1 MNIISKLYA
10 LKYSALIAREKFR
23 ESLWRNTFQAIENR
37 MMNTDD
43 PKKINAA
50 HELLSKYWQEF
61 QNSGIELQRILKI
74 MNPLD
79 ILYQFE
85 ELQAAGATLDINQ
98 VARSLPGGPDEID
111 LHHLHALDADMDKLV
126 RRGQLEI
133 QSLDQIND
141 LMINGVSVQT
151 MFELSRDYMFSCVG
165 DPDDLYKILHFFHA
179 HGITEDQISKFMHEI
194 IPVKFIDKSKLTII
208 ANLLNDMVIDEG
220 WNAWIDIGIDCLDYI
235 KPWIVLNCDDY
246 LGINDDDTLSNLP
259 EAVSVKDFIH
269 CIDIQDIMYELN
281 RRGMNFHQFI
291 RYNFLP
297 ANGDI
302 EDLAKSALHS
312 KLQYDNPVDWFTLA
326 AISSFG
332 SRLIDRKKL
341 IEFGDISKY
350 TSEEYY
356 LAKSFIEQFSA
367 KQEG

>member
-1 MNIISKLYA
+1 MNIISKLYS

-23 ESLWRNTFQAIENR
+23 ESLWRKTFRSIENR
-37 MMNTDD
+37 IMNTDN

-50 HELLSKYWQEF
+50 HDLLGKYWQEF
-61 QNSGIELQRILKI
+61 QNSGIDLQRILKI

-85 ELQAAGATLDINQ
+85 ELQAAGAALDINQ
-98 VARSLPGGPDEID
+98 VAQSLPGGPDEID
-111 LHHLHALDADMDKLV
+111 LRHLHALNADMNKLV
-126 RRGQLEI
+126 RRGRLEI

-141 LMINGVSVQT
+141 LIINGVSAQT
-151 MFELSRDYMFSCVG
+151 IFELSRDYMISYVG
-165 DPDDLYKILHFFHA
+165 DPDGLCKILHFFHS
-179 HGITEDQISKFMHEI
+179 HGITEEQISKFMHEI
-194 IPVKFIDKSKLTII
+194 IPVKFIEESKLPIV
-208 ANLLNDMVIDEG
+208 ANLIDDIVNDDGRNV
-220 WNAWIDIGIDCLDYI
+220 WFDIGIDCLDYV

-246 LGINDDDTLSNLP
+246 LGIDDDDTLSKLP

-269 CIDIQDIMYELN
+269 CIDIQHIVYEFD

-297 ANGDI
+297 AKGDI
-302 EDLAKSALHS
+302 EDLAKSALRS

-326 AISSFG
+326 AISSYG

-341 IEFGDISKY
+341 LEFGDTSKY

-356 LAKSFIEQFSA
+356 LTKDFIEQFSME
-367 KQEG
+367 QES

>member
-1 MNIISKLYA
+1 MNIISKLHI

-23 ESLWRNTFQAIENR
+23 ESLWRKTFRSIENR
-37 MMNTDD
+37 IMNTDN

-50 HELLSKYWQEF
+50 HDLLGKYWQEF
-61 QNSGIELQRILKI
+61 QNSGIDLQRILKI

-85 ELQAAGATLDINQ
+85 ELQAAGAALDINQ
-98 VARSLPGGPDEID
+98 VAQSLPGGPDEID
-111 LHHLHALDADMDKLV
+111 LRHLHALNADMDKLV
-126 RRGQLEI
+126 RRSQLEI
-133 QSLDQIND
+133 QSLDQIID
-141 LMINGVSVQT
+141 LMINGVSAQT
-151 MFELSRDYMFSCVG
+151 MFELSRDYIFSYVS
-165 DPDDLYKILHFFHA
+165 DPNDLCKILHIFNA
-179 HGITEDQISKFMHEI
+179 HGITQEQISEFMHEV
-194 IPVKFIDKSKLTII
+194 IPVKFIDKSRLPIV
-208 ANLLNDMVIDEG
+208 ANLLDDIVKDDCRNT
-220 WNAWIDIGIDCLDYI
+220 WLYIGIDRLDYI
-235 KPWIVLNCDDY
+235 KPWVILNCDDY
-246 LGINDDDTLSNLP
+246 LGIEDDNTLSNLP

-269 CIDIQDIMYELN
+269 YIDIQYIMYELN

-291 RYNFLP
+291 SYNFLP

-312 KLQYDNPVDWFTLA
+312 KLQYDNPVDWFALA

-341 IEFGDISKY
+341 LKFSDASKY
-350 TSEEYY
+350 TREEYH

-367 KQEG
+367 KQEN